1 MSIRILY
8 GPKKKALTEIFI
20 NEINESIKKNHKYRL
35 IVVIPEQFSSYY
47 EEQLAS
53 GKGFMKVEVMTFSRL
68 MQRFFDLRY
77 IDCDELINDTGKTML
92 LYSLLNKDDM
102 RLEFYNKS
110 KTYPGFSVL
119 AKQTIDEL
127 RANNISYEDIR
138 NISQKDNISE
148 SSRKKFFEISK
159 IYEGYVTIL
168 KDSGLNDQ
176 TDLYDM
182 LCEHIKNTSAFDN
195 SIIWFDRFAFFSSKE
210 FDVIKAFMK
219 KAERI
224 NISLCMDYRMK
235 RPDNDLF
242 TIPQTTMDKIK
253 KEAKT
258 QNINII
264 EENDYSF
271 MDARGNLKTLEVLF
285 DNLFRSKYEKSNQV
299 PDAIE
304 VFKAYDIYEEVEYA
318 AIRIMNAV
326 KNRGL
331 RFKDILCV
339 ASDVTSYERVIKAVF
354 DQYDIP
360 YYINSKKI
368 LAENPIIKFIISI
381 LDIYIW
387 DYDISS
393 ISRFIKNMY
402 SFINENDA
410 FKLENYIIKWG
421 ISKKKAWNTVWNYED
436 NAYDEKMNRIRAEI
450 TDFLNPFFEKIKY
463 GCSPK
468 EFAVC
473 LYELIQI
480 SGIYEK
486 TSNNE
491 NYTDSDGAEQAR
503 QCFNSFIDILD
514 QLVIMTANSK
524 KPVEYYNNIIK
535 TAIMEASIGITPVT
549 KDCVFLTTAA
559 RTDIR
564 DYDTVII
571 LGVNE
576 GMFPSVNES
585 KSLFNDSE
593 IEKIRENGYEIT
605 NDPEL
610 SAIKEEYQIYEL
622 MQSPKNRLHLSYHA
636 NSIDGSDSFISVWL
650 SKILEIFPQ
659 LKTITRIDIPSYEYA
674 HNIKTAF
681 PFLFPSKSDIQT
693 VFKDTE
699 FEKLLNISSD
709 TSNLTSKDISEL
721 IFGGSLILSPTMLEQ
736 YVKCP
741 YSFLMSYGLKL
752 EERKEFEYFSSN
764 LGSMK
769 HSILFNV
776 MSRIDK
782 DNLNYTYDEIYRLCE
797 ESADL
802 NGKTQNIYKRDS
814 ILEYVKKRAIQQAS
828 ETIKISLDIMKN
840 EKMRPKY
847 LEAKF
852 DESSDI
858 RPLELNV
865 NGNKVKVTG
874 KVDRIDTADTS
885 GLEFFRVIDYKTSDN
900 NVALYRI
907 KEGHDIQLALY
918 AYAYYKSTDAKLAG
932 MYYMT
937 IEHEYS
943 EVENSKD
950 KSYMDNNKVLPGYT
964 FDDGTNRIYQL
975 IDEKNIRKSKIVSTE
990 IQNKIY
996 ESIEKTIISSAE
1008 NILKGR
1014 FEVLPIKDKD
1024 TTACKYCPYG
1034 ILCGFDSRKDSYRK
1048 IESLKDNE
1056 VQW

>member
-360 YYINSKKI
+360 
-368 LAENPIIKFIISI
+368 II
-381 LDIYIW
+381 
-387 DYDISS
+387 
-393 ISRFIKNMY
+393 
-402 SFINENDA
+402 
-410 FKLENYIIKWG
+410 
-421 ISKKKAWNTVWNYED
+421 
-436 NAYDEKMNRIRAEI
+436 
-450 TDFLNPFFEKIKY
+450 
-463 GCSPK
+463 
-468 EFAVC
+468 
-473 LYELIQI
+473 
-480 SGIYEK
+480 
-486 TSNNE
+486 
-491 NYTDSDGAEQAR
+491 
-503 QCFNSFIDILD
+503 
-514 QLVIMTANSK
+514 
-524 KPVEYYNNIIK
+524 
-535 TAIMEASIGITPVT
+535 
-549 KDCVFLTTAA
+549 
-559 RTDIR
+559 
-564 DYDTVII
+564 
-571 LGVNE
+571 
-576 GMFPSVNES
+576 
-585 KSLFNDSE
+585 
-593 IEKIRENGYEIT
+593 
-605 NDPEL
+605 
-610 SAIKEEYQIYEL
+610 
-622 MQSPKNRLHLSYHA
+622 
-636 NSIDGSDSFISVWL
+636 
-650 SKILEIFPQ
+650 
-659 LKTITRIDIPSYEYA
+659 
-674 HNIKTAF
+674 
-681 PFLFPSKSDIQT
+681 
-693 VFKDTE
+693 
-699 FEKLLNISSD
+699 
-709 TSNLTSKDISEL
+709 
-721 IFGGSLILSPTMLEQ
+721 
-736 YVKCP
+736 
-741 YSFLMSYGLKL
+741 
-752 EERKEFEYFSSN
+752 
-764 LGSMK
+764 
-769 HSILFNV
+769 
-776 MSRIDK
+776 
-782 DNLNYTYDEIYRLCE
+782 
-797 ESADL
+797 
-802 NGKTQNIYKRDS
+802 
-814 ILEYVKKRAIQQAS
+814 
-828 ETIKISLDIMKN
+828 
-840 EKMRPKY
+840 
-847 LEAKF
+847 
-852 DESSDI
+852 
-858 RPLELNV
+858 
-865 NGNKVKVTG
+865 
-874 KVDRIDTADTS
+874 
-885 GLEFFRVIDYKTSDN
+885 
-900 NVALYRI
+900 
-907 KEGHDIQLALY
+907 
-918 AYAYYKSTDAKLAG
+918 
-932 MYYMT
+932 
-937 IEHEYS
+937 
-943 EVENSKD
+943 
-950 KSYMDNNKVLPGYT
+950 
-964 FDDGTNRIYQL
+964 
-975 IDEKNIRKSKIVSTE
+975 
-990 IQNKIY
+990 
-996 ESIEKTIISSAE
+996 
-1008 NILKGR
+1008 
-1014 FEVLPIKDKD
+1014 
-1024 TTACKYCPYG
+1024 
-1034 ILCGFDSRKDSYRK
+1034 
-1048 IESLKDNE
+1048 
-1056 VQW
+1056 